1 MEDLSQIVKDMAKSY
16 GVSDVGIVTK
26 ETLEGGP
33 PSTDLSYVLPNA
45 KSAICFSLPLDEK
58 AIESF
63 LKKEDRLGH
72 EIDQIHT
79 NALASG
85 ISLEMAM
92 FLEQKGYPSVAQAA
106 NIVYRRDTEKG
117 PLDMKPPISHRYMAV
132 RSGIGHFGY
141 SGNVITKNEGASIV
155 LGTLVTE
162 ADLIPTDPLPEED
175 NYCDNCR
182 LCNAACASGQM
193 SQDEEVSVTMGGFKF
208 SYSKRRDYN
217 RCGYVCGGFT
227 GLHQSGKWSTWAPG
241 RFPIPENDGEFQ
253 PAMRKTARAYRTRMA
268 HGKGFFSF
276 LMPGYRIEFT
286 CGHCMLVCHPDKE
299 VKKRRYDMLIE
310 SGVIVENPDGSREA
324 VSPEE
329 ATRRISS
336 MNPEVRAKYEEW

>member
-1 MEDLSQIVKDMAKSY
+1 M
-16 GVSDVGIVTK
+16 SDVGIVTK
-26 ETLEGGP
+26 ATLEGGP

-63 LKKEDRLGH
+63 LKKEDRCSH

-85 ISLEMAM
+85 ISLEIAM

-117 PLDMKPPISHRYMAV
+117 PLGMKPPISHRYMAV

-162 ADLIPTDPLPEED
+162 ADLISTDPLPEEE
-175 NYCDNCR
+175 NYCDKCR
-182 LCNAACASGQM
+182 LCNAACASGLM
-193 SQDEEVSVTMGGFKF
+193 SQDEEVTVTMGGFKF

-227 GLHQSGKWSTWAPG
+227 GLHQSGKWSTWSPG
-241 RFPIPENDGEFQ
+241 RFAIPENDGEFQ
-253 PAMRKTARAYRTRMA
+253 PAMRKTARAYRMRMA

-276 LMPGYRIEFT
+276 LMPGYRVEFT

-299 VKKRRYDMLIE
+299 VRKKRYEMLIE
-310 SGVIVENPDGSREA
+310 SGVIVENPADGSCEA

-329 ATRRISS
+329 AARRIAA
-336 MNPEVRAKYEEW
+336 MNPEVRAMYEEV